1 MKALLLPAYA
11 GRWLGAACLQHA
23 LFAAATGPPN
33 PLLLAAADGLARAAH
48 AALGA
53 AGPLGTVVVEA
64 AVHGVGSPL
73 VFAGAVVAA
82 VAGLVLRMAAVAAAP

>member
-1 MKALLLPAYA
+1 MLLAYSTRSLLQPRALP
-11 GRWLGAACLQHA
+11 
-23 LFAAATGPPN
+23 TPPT